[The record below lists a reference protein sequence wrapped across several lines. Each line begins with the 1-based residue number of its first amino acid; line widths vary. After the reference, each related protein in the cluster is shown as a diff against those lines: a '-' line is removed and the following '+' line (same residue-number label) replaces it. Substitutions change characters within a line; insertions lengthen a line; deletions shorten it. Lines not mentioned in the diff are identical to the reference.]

1 MQNNLSIPLVML
13 SASPQMAAR
22 LNRMAEQD
30 LLTRYPDVP
39 KQQLIQ
45 IRDELSAKVEIIKL
59 HLFMIV
65 NLYNDFSFLAQWC

>member
-13 SASPQMAAR
+13 SASPEMAAR

>member
-65 NLYNDFSFLAQWC
+65 NLYNDFSFLAQ

>member
-1 MQNNLSIPLVML
+1 ML

-65 NLYNDFSFLAQWC
+65 NLYNDFSFLAQ

>member
-13 SASPQMAAR
+13 SASPEMAAR

-65 NLYNDFSFLAQWC
+65 NLYNDFSFLAQ